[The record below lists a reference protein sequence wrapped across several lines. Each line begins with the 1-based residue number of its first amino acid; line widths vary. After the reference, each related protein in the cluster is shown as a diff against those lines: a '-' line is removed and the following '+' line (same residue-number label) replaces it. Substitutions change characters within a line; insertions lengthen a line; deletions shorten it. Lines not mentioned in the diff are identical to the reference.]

1 MQHLKV
7 SICLLNMSTQN
18 HSKYSHNNP
27 KKILAK
33 DSPLLQVILSALP
46 DTLAIYA
53 FGSWVQ
59 GVADSNS
66 DLDLAV
72 LVAGYSKPLLL
83 WDLSSHLADMAGCE
97 VDLLDFRAASTVM
110 QYQILT
116 TGLRM
121 WAKQPEAELFECFV
135 LSEKTALDTARAG
148 LLTDIQK
155 RGKIYG

>member
-1 MQHLKV
+1 MPNKNQSDYANTKPYK
-7 SICLLNMSTQN
+7 LLADDN
-18 HSKYSHNNP
+18 
-27 KKILAK
+27 
-33 DSPLLQVILSALP
+33 PLLAVILTALP
-46 DTLAIYA
+46 NTLAIYA
-53 FGSWVQ
+53 FGSRVQ
-59 GVADSNS
+59 DVADSGS

-72 LVAGYSKPLLL
+72 LVAGYAEPLLL
-83 WDLSSHLADMAGCE
+83 WDLSGHLADMAGCE

-116 TGLRM
+116 TGIRL
-121 WAKQPEAELFECFV
+121 WAKQPETGLFESFV